1 MVSQEYFI
9 LNNQI
14 LKLSEAVKEGK
25 GYGEGGYL
33 HQYIYSC
40 L

>member
-1 MVSQEYFI
+1 M
-9 LNNQI
+9 LNQI

-33 HQYIYSC
+33 CQC
-40 L
+40 LFMFVSF